1 MFIEGFL
8 LQDRGGSE
16 DGGGAVSGEEE
27 LLHDHLPGVSGG
39 EGSGPLPW
47 HQVCSLIVVG
57 DVASV
62 D

>member
-1 MFIEGFL
+1 M
-8 LQDRGGSE
+8 
-16 DGGGAVSGEEE
+16 SGEEE

-47 HQVCSLIVVG
+47 HQVSSLIVVG